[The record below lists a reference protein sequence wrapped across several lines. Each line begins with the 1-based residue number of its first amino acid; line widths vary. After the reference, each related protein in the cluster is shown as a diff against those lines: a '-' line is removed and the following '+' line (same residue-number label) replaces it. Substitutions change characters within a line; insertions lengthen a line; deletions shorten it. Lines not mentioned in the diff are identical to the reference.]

1 MYFTFQVLVKADKVY
16 RRMENLECFKNVEIF
31 IDTSK
36 GPKASPNGIEVCWT
50 NNTQYILLWTYKKL
64 RSR

>member
-1 MYFTFQVLVKADKVY
+1 MKADRVY

-36 GPKASPNGIEVCWT
+36 GPKASPNGIEVKFELACLAL
-50 NNTQYILLWTYKKL
+50 N
-64 RSR
+64 